1 MNLSRSYGNIMLSA
15 CKGEIAVD
23 FTVKSMNEWLYPD
36 DIITN
41 AVPEAGRTALSLPL
55 RQTEKG

>member
-1 MNLSRSYGNIMLSA
+1 MLSA

-41 AVPEAGRTALSLPL
+41 AVPEAGRTALSLSL

>member
-1 MNLSRSYGNIMLSA
+1 MLSA
-15 CKGEIAVD
+15 CKGEITVN

-41 AVPEAGRTALSLPL
+41 AVPEARMTALSLSL